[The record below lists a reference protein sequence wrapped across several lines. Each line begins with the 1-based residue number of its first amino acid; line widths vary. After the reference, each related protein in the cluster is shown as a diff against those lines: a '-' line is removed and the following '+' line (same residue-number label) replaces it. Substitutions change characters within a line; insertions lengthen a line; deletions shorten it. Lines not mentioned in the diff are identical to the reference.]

1 MQRIVAP
8 KTEYLREP
16 IGLGEA
22 LPRLSW
28 KMDDARRGARQTA
41 FQVVAASR
49 PELLAA
55 APDLWDTGRVVG
67 GDGTGIPWGGAALT
81 SRRRVFWRVRVWDA
95 GNHLSDWSET
105 ASFEMGLLET
115 GDWKARWIGRK
126 ADWSERS
133 CPFLRR
139 VFRLDKPVLR
149 ARAHVTA
156 RGVFELH
163 LNGSRVGKDFFAP
176 GWTDYGRRLQVSTYD
191 VTSLLREG
199 ENVLGS
205 VLGDGWYAGR
215 IRGLGRRFW
224 YGRRLSLLVQLEVE
238 HPDGSRTVVA
248 GDRKWKS
255 AAGPIH
261 EADFYD
267 GETYDARREMPGWSE
282 SGFDDS
288 EWKPVVFFGA
298 PTALLVSSPCPPIRR
313 QEELPAKSL
322 SEPLPGVHVFDL
334 GQNMT
339 GFARVALRQR
349 RGLRIVVRFA
359 EMLQADGTLYTANLR
374 TAKCTDTYICRGGGE
389 ECFEPHFTFHGFR
402 YVELSGLAGKPRL
415 DDIVGVVLHADMSET
430 GRFSCSDER
439 LNRLHR
445 NIVWSQKGNFL
456 GIPTDCPQ
464 RDERL
469 GWTGDAQIFARTAC
483 CNFDVA
489 TFFAKWCVD
498 LDDAQRAD
506 GAFTNT
512 APDVYDGAGGEA
524 GYGDAGVIVPWT
536 IHLCYGDTRILERH
550 YAAMA
555 RWIGWREAN
564 SPGLI
569 CPHAFWG
576 DWLAIDETPR
586 DLIATAYFVRS
597 ADLMAKTAAVL
608 GRKADRLRYSRLGA
622 RIRKAFNRAFVMPG
636 GTLACAS
643 QTACLLA
650 LGFDLL
656 PPVKRQPVLE
666 RLVTDIAG
674 RGFHLS
680 TGFIGT
686 PLLAPVLA
694 RFGRVDVALR
704 LLTQTTCPSWLYPL
718 LQGATTTWERWNSF
732 THEHGFGDAGMNSFN
747 HYAYGAIGEWLYAG
761 VAGIDLDPEE
771 PGYRH
776 VLFRPCPGE
785 GIAWAEGRILSRFG
799 WNSCAWRVEDGRLR
813 VEVVVPPN
821 AHGTV
826 FLPGRN
832 PKAVRSGTHR
842 FDVRMPVRPV
852 EVRGDYRIQT

>member
-215 IRGLGRRFW
+215 I
-224 YGRRLSLLVQLEVE
+224 
-238 HPDGSRTVVA
+238 
-248 GDRKWKS
+248 
-255 AAGPIH
+255 
-261 EADFYD
+261 
-267 GETYDARREMPGWSE
+267 
-282 SGFDDS
+282 
-288 EWKPVVFFGA
+288 
-298 PTALLVSSPCPPIRR
+298 
-313 QEELPAKSL
+313 
-322 SEPLPGVHVFDL
+322 
-334 GQNMT
+334 
-339 GFARVALRQR
+339 
-349 RGLRIVVRFA
+349 
-359 EMLQADGTLYTANLR
+359 
-374 TAKCTDTYICRGGGE
+374 
-389 ECFEPHFTFHGFR
+389 
-402 YVELSGLAGKPRL
+402 
-415 DDIVGVVLHADMSET
+415 
-430 GRFSCSDER
+430 
-439 LNRLHR
+439 
-445 NIVWSQKGNFL
+445 
-456 GIPTDCPQ
+456 
-464 RDERL
+464 
-469 GWTGDAQIFARTAC
+469 
-483 CNFDVA
+483 
-489 TFFAKWCVD
+489 
-498 LDDAQRAD
+498 
-506 GAFTNT
+506 
-512 APDVYDGAGGEA
+512 
-524 GYGDAGVIVPWT
+524 
-536 IHLCYGDTRILERH
+536 
-550 YAAMA
+550 
-555 RWIGWREAN
+555 
-564 SPGLI
+564 
-569 CPHAFWG
+569 
-576 DWLAIDETPR
+576 
-586 DLIATAYFVRS
+586 
-597 ADLMAKTAAVL
+597 
-608 GRKADRLRYSRLGA
+608 
-622 RIRKAFNRAFVMPG
+622 
-636 GTLACAS
+636 
-643 QTACLLA
+643 
-650 LGFDLL
+650 
-656 PPVKRQPVLE
+656 
-666 RLVTDIAG
+666 
-674 RGFHLS
+674 
-680 TGFIGT
+680 
-686 PLLAPVLA
+686 
-694 RFGRVDVALR
+694 
-704 LLTQTTCPSWLYPL
+704 
-718 LQGATTTWERWNSF
+718 
-732 THEHGFGDAGMNSFN
+732 
-747 HYAYGAIGEWLYAG
+747 
-761 VAGIDLDPEE
+761 
-771 PGYRH
+771 
-776 VLFRPCPGE
+776 
-785 GIAWAEGRILSRFG
+785 LSRFG

>member
-349 RGLRIVVRFA
+349 RGRRIVVRFA

-469 GWTGDAQIFARTAC
+469 GWTAAPGRHDDLGALEQLHAR
-483 CNFDVA
+483 
-489 TFFAKWCVD
+489 
-498 LDDAQRAD
+498 
-506 GAFTNT
+506 
-512 APDVYDGAGGEA
+512 
-524 GYGDAGVIVPWT
+524 
-536 IHLCYGDTRILERH
+536 
-550 YAAMA
+550 A
-555 RWIGWREAN
+555 RLWRRGNELVQ
-564 SPGLI
+564 PL
-569 CPHAFWG
+569 
-576 DWLAIDETPR
+576 
-586 DLIATAYFVRS
+586 
-597 ADLMAKTAAVL
+597 
-608 GRKADRLRYSRLGA
+608 RLRRHRRMALRRSRRNRSRPRGA
-622 RIRKAFNRAFVMPG
+622 RVPP
-636 GTLACAS
+636 CP
-643 QTACLLA
+643 
-650 LGFDLL
+650 L
-656 PPVKRQPVLE
+656 PPLS
-666 RLVTDIAG
+666 G
-674 RGFHLS
+674 RGHRM
-680 TGFIGT
+680 G
-686 PLLAPVLA
+686 
-694 RFGRVDVALR
+694 GRPHPVALR
-704 LLTQTTCPSWLYPL
+704 LELLRMASGRRTSARRSGRAAQCAWHGLPSRPESEGRPL
-718 LQGATTTWERWNSF
+718 RNAPFRRS
-732 THEHGFGDAGMNSFN
+732 DAGAPSR
-747 HYAYGAIGEWLYAG
+747 GAWRLSHP
-761 VAGIDLDPEE
+761 DLDAQDMNE
-771 PGYRH
+771 Y
-776 VLFRPCPGE
+776 
-785 GIAWAEGRILSRFG
+785 FG
-799 WNSCAWRVEDGRLR
+799 NGS
-813 VEVVVPPN
+813 
-821 AHGTV
+821 
-826 FLPGRN
+826 
-832 PKAVRSGTHR
+832 SYM
-842 FDVRMPVRPV
+842 DVRIGMRRAPFVFWKVPHS
-852 EVRGDYRIQT
+852 EKKHE